1 MTPLSQHERP
11 KYRSYESLLVSVD
24 AGCSICD
31 LGASSPTLESRRGSV
46 SLRKRPAQDG
56 TILQQAEGAITRAE
70 AGIGKGGMRIAET
83 WRASQDLKKPRRRD
97 LFVPMSPL
105 SVSLAFTM
113 EQELAQT
120 GGQVL
125 EQVNESSLLVC
136 VLVRALSVEE

>member
-1 MTPLSQHERP
+1 M
-11 KYRSYESLLVSVD
+11 
-24 AGCSICD
+24 
-31 LGASSPTLESRRGSV
+31 
-46 SLRKRPAQDG
+46 
-56 TILQQAEGAITRAE
+56 
-70 AGIGKGGMRIAET
+70 
-83 WRASQDLKKPRRRD
+83 
-97 LFVPMSPL
+97 FVPMSPL